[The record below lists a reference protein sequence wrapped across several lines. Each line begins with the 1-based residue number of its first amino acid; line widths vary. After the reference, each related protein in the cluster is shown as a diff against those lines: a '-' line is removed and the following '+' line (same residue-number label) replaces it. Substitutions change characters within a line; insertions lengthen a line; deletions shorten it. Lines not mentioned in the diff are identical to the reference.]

1 MQASVIAIHGL
12 CFSVA
17 CEIFLDHGLTCVS
30 AALQDGLVITGA
42 PGKPWSIFFIL
53 LSCRISLY
61 ILTCNMYVLQMFFF
75 FSHFVLYFYSILSS
89 AMQKLLSLI

>member
-12 CFSVA
+12 CCSVA
-17 CEIFLDHGLTCVS
+17 CEIFPDQGLNCVS
-30 AALQDGLVITGA
+30 AALQDELVITGA
-42 PGKPWSIFFIL
+42 PGKPGSISYIL

-61 ILTCNMYVLQMFFF
+61 ILTRNMYVLQMFFF
-75 FSHFVLYFYSILSS
+75 SHFFIYFYSILPS